1 MVTDRDDPSRELS
14 TRLCGCRVAR
24 DSVRV
29 PLDMSVRLCSC
40 SLLFFSLPLITHLLI
55 AAR

>member
-1 MVTDRDDPSRELS
+1 MVTDRHDPSRELS

-29 PLDMSVRLCSC
+29 PLDMSVLCRCFARLKRETS
-40 SLLFFSLPLITHLLI
+40 
-55 AAR
+55 